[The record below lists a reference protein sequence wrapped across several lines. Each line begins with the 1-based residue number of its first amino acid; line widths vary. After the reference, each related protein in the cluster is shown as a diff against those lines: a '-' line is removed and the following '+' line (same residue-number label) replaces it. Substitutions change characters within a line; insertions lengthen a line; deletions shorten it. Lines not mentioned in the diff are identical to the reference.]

1 MIEPSVGAAKCVP
14 SSIRAFTAAAIVGFA
29 CPTHITPKP
38 LWKSV
43 YWLPSTSQT
52 CEPLPTVRYVGQG
65 SFFWNCDGTPPGMT
79 ALARSKYSP
88 DLRVRSRRRA
98 RSRSISEL
106 TRSRSMFRGAAG
118 SVADMR
124 EHLLQWVT

>member
-1 MIEPSVGAAKCVP
+1 MMSRPVNPRARWTASIVDSVPEFVKRQCGRPQRRRSSSATMIEPSVGAAKCVP
-14 SSIRAFTAAAIVGFA
+14 SSIRALTAAPIVGFA

-52 CEPLPTVRYVGQG
+52 CEPLPCVRYVGQG

-79 ALARSKYSP
+79 ALARS
-88 DLRVRSRRRA
+88 
-98 RSRSISEL
+98 
-106 TRSRSMFRGAAG
+106 
-118 SVADMR
+118 
-124 EHLLQWVT
+124 